1 MNLNFHISR
10 NFCQLIQRQE
20 DKHFKG
26 MVTLSSALSYF
37 ETHTHTRISSEHTTK
52 AIKATAM
59 PHAILNPAMH
69 LSQYIPWKAMV
80 F

>member
-1 MNLNFHISR
+1 MSQKKLPTYTKTRGHTLQRNVDSSR
-10 NFCQLIQRQE
+10 
-20 DKHFKG
+20 
-26 MVTLSSALSYF
+26 TLSYF
-37 ETHTHTRISSEHTTK
+37 KTYAHIGISSEHTTE
-52 AIKATAM
+52 ALEATAM

>member
-1 MNLNFHISR
+1 
-10 NFCQLIQRQE
+10 
-20 DKHFKG
+20 
-26 MVTLSSALSYF
+26 MVTLLHCLTSK
-37 ETHTHTRISSEHTTK
+37 HTHTRVSSEHTTK

-80 F
+80 WYFEKWGKENHRNTI